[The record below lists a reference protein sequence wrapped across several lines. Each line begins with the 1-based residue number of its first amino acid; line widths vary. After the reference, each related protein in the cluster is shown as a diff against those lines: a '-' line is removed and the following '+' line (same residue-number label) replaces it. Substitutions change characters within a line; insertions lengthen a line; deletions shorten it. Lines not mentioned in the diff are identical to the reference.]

1 MTDQIQLND
10 ALAANYMLVD
20 FELRSWSGRQSDR
33 EASSELIANKGAA
46 RDSGR
51 FVKYLFASADAELT
65 AVHQAGSAL
74 RQFVYRNSLPWSS
87 NTDGARRGSRL
98 IPAVKAI
105 EFLSALNTEKAKYDA
120 AVQCLVAVW
129 DQRVAQAQSALG
141 QLANPED
148 YPASTEVA
156 SRFGMSIDLRPVPAV
171 GDFSRVNV
179 PAGLAEAL
187 GQRYAASEHALVGNA
202 YADLKERLLKEIQRM
217 ATQLGKAGAGEKT
230 RLYDTLTSNLKQ
242 LVDLLRSMNVTQ
254 KPELNELADKIEQQ
268 LLAAPVDQLRNSAT
282 KSAEVARSASQ
293 LAIEAAV
300 EDIWKAL

>member
-1 MTDQIQLND
+1 MTDSNQLND

-20 FELRSWSGRQSDR
+20 FELRSWSGRQTDR
-33 EASSELIANKGAA
+33 EASSELIASKEAS

-74 RQFVYRNSLPWSS
+74 RQFVYRNSVPWSS
-87 NTDGARRGSRL
+87 NTEGARRGSRL
-98 IPAVKAI
+98 IPATKAI
-105 EFLSALNTEKAKYDA
+105 EFLSALNAEKAKYDE
-120 AVQCLVAVW
+120 AVRVLVSVW
-129 DQRVAQAQSALG
+129 DQRVAEAQAALG
-141 QLANPED
+141 KLANPQD
-148 YPASTEVA
+148 YPASSEVA
-156 SRFGMSIDLRPVPAV
+156 SRFGMAIDLRPVPAV

-179 PAGLAEAL
+179 PAALAEAL
-187 GQRYAASEHALVGNA
+187 GARYASTEQALVANA
-202 YADLKERLLKEIQRM
+202 YADIKERLLKEIQRM

-230 RLYDTLTSNLKQ
+230 RLYDTLTTNLGQ
-242 LVDLLRSMNVTQ
+242 LVGLLRSMNVTQ

-268 LLAAPVDQLRNSAT
+268 LLATPVEALRNSQT

-293 LAIEAAV
+293 LAVEAAV